1 MSFHLRFAFWPRQG
15 TESTARS
22 FSNFSER
29 TTRYTSLLK
38 IITPVFQIITQV
50 PQIIIPVLQIKT
62 PVLQIKTPVL
72 QITSPVR
79 QIITS
84 PVHPLFAVLSQSFFS
99 GTKNSIVYIYIIC
112 KTWFSKHHIPHT
124 HQTSFLFAKCICKV
138 FSFSYSLNLM

>member
-62 PVLQIKTPVL
+62 PVLQI
-72 QITSPVR
+72 TSPVL

-99 GTKNSIVYIYIIC
+99 GTKKSIVYMYIIC

>member
-62 PVLQIKTPVL
+62 PVLQITSPVL
-72 QITSPVR
+72 QI
-79 QIITS
+79 ITS
-84 PVHPLFAVLSQSFFS
+84 TVHPLFAVLSQSFFS
-99 GTKNSIVYIYIIC
+99 GTKKSIVYMYIIC

-138 FSFSYSLNLM
+138 FEKHFLLLT

>member
-50 PQIIIPVLQIKT
+50 PQIIIPVLQI
-62 PVLQIKTPVL
+62 ITPVL
-72 QITSPVR
+72 QITSPVL